1 MFLQNRVYS
10 FNHVGEFIKDI
21 LFPCPIHSL
30 QVDYPTKSLR
40 IFKPSLKTLEC
51 NNSLGMVTF
60 VLDFLFEFLSCRRVK
75 EKWSQASNTE
85 IRNQKVENDKSTS
98 KCFSLLYSLR
108 SIFYNFHFVRY
119 KLRLRLRLYIYTRL
133 EFSWIKLIHK
143 ATIYYTTH
151 HFMHTNAMNQGIK
164 SSSFETTMPSAF
176 N

>member
-1 MFLQNRVYS
+1 MINCIDIYDILMFLQNRVYS

-75 EKWSQASNTE
+75 EQWSQASNTE
-85 IRNQKVENDKSTS
+85 IRSRK
-98 KCFSLLYSLR
+98 
-108 SIFYNFHFVRY
+108 
-119 KLRLRLRLYIYTRL
+119 
-133 EFSWIKLIHK
+133 
-143 ATIYYTTH
+143 
-151 HFMHTNAMNQGIK
+151 
-164 SSSFETTMPSAF
+164 
-176 N
+176 

>member
-1 MFLQNRVYS
+1 MINCIDIYDILMFLQNRVYS

-85 IRNQKVENDKSTS
+85 IRNQKVENDKS
-98 KCFSLLYSLR
+98 R
-108 SIFYNFHFVRY
+108 VQH
-119 KLRLRLRLYIYTRL
+119 
-133 EFSWIKLIHK
+133 
-143 ATIYYTTH
+143 
-151 HFMHTNAMNQGIK
+151 
-164 SSSFETTMPSAF
+164 
-176 N
+176 